1 MILVLP
7 NILLAFAATALASPS
22 VTIDAGT
29 LEGGQC
35 GSGKNAIYYKGI
47 PYAEPPLGQLRFE
60 PPKAYGSYPNGTLNA
75 TTPATSCIQF
85 GTAFLPGG
93 AYSEDW

>member
-1 MILVLP
+1 MLLLQ
-7 NILLAFAATALASPS
+7 NTLLAFSAIALASPS

-29 LEGGQC
+29 LQGGQC
-35 GSGKNAIYYKGI
+35 ENGKNAVYYKGI
-47 PYAEPPLGQLRFE
+47 PNAEPPLGQLRFE
-60 PPKAYGSYPNGTLNA
+60 PWKAYGKYPNETLKA

-85 GTAFLPGG
+85 GKAFLPGG